1 MALNSTSLIIESD
14 MTLNKMLGEI
24 NTVEIP
30 IIQRD
35 YAQGRKN
42 AKEIRNDFLRDIFV
56 HLNNNQPMK
65 LSFVYGTTSGGM
77 YVPYDGQQRLTLV
90 YLLTLFLA
98 SYCEDWDEVKRLS
111 RFNYYTRD
119 QATAF
124 CKFLTGF
131 DTEFEDDKKNHE
143 ARGVPHTP

>member
-1 MALNSTSLIIESD
+1 MNQKYSFIEFLSKPLFLDNDHVDSVIID
-14 MTLNKMLGEI
+14 K
-24 NTVEIP
+24 VEIP

-90 YLLTLFLA
+90 YLLTLFLTK
-98 SYCEDWDEVKRLS
+98 C
-111 RFNYYTRD
+111 
-119 QATAF
+119 
-124 CKFLTGF
+124 
-131 DTEFEDDKKNHE
+131 
-143 ARGVPHTP
+143 

>member
-90 YLLTLFLA
+90 
-98 SYCEDWDEVKRLS
+98 
-111 RFNYYTRD
+111 
-119 QATAF
+119 
-124 CKFLTGF
+124 
-131 DTEFEDDKKNHE
+131 
-143 ARGVPHTP
+143 